1 MDLETI
7 NVEKIEKVDEETIQ
21 KAVSSGCK
29 TPQKFKNCYNALI
42 SAYKA
47 KSGKQPTVE
56 EIRNIQAATYCV
68 CSAKNGKV

>member
-29 TPQKFKNCYNALI
+29 TPQKFKNCYIYVSKYTL
-42 SAYKA
+42 S
-47 KSGKQPTVE
+47 VFLFLF
-56 EIRNIQAATYCV
+56 
-68 CSAKNGKV
+68 